1 VRTRRPALIA
11 ATAGLTALG
20 VTAAVGAAALPGTA
34 GRSLEAPVPVVTS
47 PNVSLVTSVLDSG
60 TISMAFSPNEPLAYV
75 SSLDTITVLDIK
87 DPKAP
92 KPLGSVTN
100 VMFQNEAMSYGE
112 RTAADGTTQ
121 KFVLSAIDLY
131 QVSPDKPAQ
140 RNLGGFELVVVDVTN
155 PAKPF
160 LRSRTRTKTSAHTA
174 RCVDVRQCDYA
185 YTSGDGGQ
193 FTIVDLRDL
202 DKPVQVGDVASPAAE
217 VGGPQ
222 SGTGGFATGHF
233 WDFENGL
240 GWHTGGGGVALF
252 DVRVPAE
259 PVLLNG
265 TTAEG
270 RAVGWNDFI
279 LHNSQRPNGDVFL
292 PGAEPSV
299 FNGNVLL
306 VGEED
311 YLDGGDELLCE
322 EAGSFQTWHVPS
334 LEGPEGYT
342 GAVDTGSI
350 APLDRKNAADL
361 GGGLTLPAAAFCS
374 AHWFDYHQD
383 GFVAHG
389 FYQAGLRILDV
400 KDAGEV
406 EQVGWAT
413 TGATE
418 VWDAYWVPEY
428 DKTGRP
434 TGQKT
439 NIVYTAD
446 ATRGLDVYQVDLP
459 ELTDA
464 EKAAKAAM
472 EQRRAAAQQQQQSGG
487 EDAGPGAQGLARA
500 EVAGAKG
507 RAGR

>member
-1 VRTRRPALIA
+1 
-11 ATAGLTALG
+11 
-20 VTAAVGAAALPGTA
+20 
-34 GRSLEAPVPVVTS
+34 VPVVTS
-47 PNVSLVTSVLDSG
+47 PNVSLVTSVLDTA
-60 TISMAFSPNEPLAYV
+60 TISMAFSPSEPLAYV
-75 SSLDTITVLDIK
+75 SSLDTITVLDIR
-87 DPKAP
+87 DPRAP
-92 KPLGSVTN
+92 KPLGSVVN
-100 VMFQNEAMSYGE
+100 AMFQNEAMSYGE
-112 RTAADGTTQ
+112 RVEEDGTTT

-140 RNLGGFELVVVDVTN
+140 RNLGGFELVVVDVTD

-160 LRSRTRTKTSAHTA
+160 LRSRTRTRTSAHTA
-174 RCVDVRQCDYA
+174 RCVDVQQCDYA
-185 YTSGDGGQ
+185 YTSGDGGK

-202 DKPVQVGDVASPAAE
+202 DKPVQAGDVASPAAQ

-222 SGTGGFATGHF
+222 SGTGSFATGHY

-252 DVRVPAE
+252 DVSDPTD
-259 PVLLNG
+259 PLLLNG

-279 LHNSQRPNGDVFL
+279 LHNSQRPNGDVFVED
-292 PGAEPSV
+292 AAPSV

-334 LEGPEGYT
+334 LQGPADYT

-361 GGGLTLPAAAFCS
+361 GEGLTLPAGAFCS

-400 KDAGEV
+400 KDAAKIT
-406 EQVGWAT
+406 QVGWAT

-428 DKTGRP
+428 DETGRP

-439 NIVYTAD
+439 NLVYTAD
-446 ATRGLDVYQVDLP
+446 ATRGIDVYEVDLP

-464 EKAAKAAM
+464 QKADKAAM
-472 EQRRAAAQQQQQSGG
+472 EARRAAAQSSGDSAG
-487 EDAGPGAQGLARA
+487 STGGDATGTSASAQGRARA
-500 EVAGAKG
+500 ELAGAGSRTG
-507 RAGR
+507 R